1 MREAVV
7 LCLILAVAGWLLAA
21 SRALRLHFANDTI
34 RMLRANAFAITPE
47 ERQAVEWAI
56 FEYGATH
63 PDHGMAAQRAATL
76 RGLLERTK

>member
-47 ERQAVEWAI
+47 ERQAVEWCVEMAVLH
-56 FEYGATH
+56 AT
-63 PDHGMAAQRAATL
+63 DCDDEIATL